1 MSSWHPLTSCRQEH
15 AAMSDVSQILE
26 RLKRGDAAAHA
37 ELLPLVYDELRQMA
51 RAKLNHEP
59 AAHSLQAT
67 ALVHEAWMRLVGP
80 TRESRDWENRGHFF
94 AAAAESMR
102 RILVDSARRRV
113 QVKRGGDRARQEIDL
128 DEVMAPELRE
138 DLLELDNALNKLA
151 AIEPQAVALVQ
162 LRYFAGLPMSDVAIA
177 LKIPPRSADRL
188 WAYARV
194 WLREEMQYRD

>member
-1 MSSWHPLTSCRQEH
+1 
-15 AAMSDVSQILE
+15 MSDVSQILE
-26 RLKRGDAAAHA
+26 RLERGDAAALA
-37 ELLPLVYDELRQMA
+37 ELLPLVCDELRQMA
-51 RAKLNHEP
+51 WAKLNHEP
-59 AAHSLQAT
+59 SDHSLQAT
-67 ALVHEAWMRLVGP
+67 ALVQEAWMRLVGP
-80 TRESRDWENRGHFF
+80 TGESREWENRGHFF

-102 RILVDSARRRV
+102 RILVDSARRRS
-113 QVKRGGDRARQEIDL
+113 QVKRGGDREREEFDL

-151 AIEPQAVALVQ
+151 AIDPQAVALVQ

-194 WLREEMQYRD
+194 WLREEMQCRD